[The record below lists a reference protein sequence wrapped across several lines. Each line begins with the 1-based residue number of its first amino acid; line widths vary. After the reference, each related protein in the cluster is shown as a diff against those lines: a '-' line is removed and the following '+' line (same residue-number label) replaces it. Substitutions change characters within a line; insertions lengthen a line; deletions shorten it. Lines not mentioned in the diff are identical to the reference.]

1 MPGTSVGF
9 VGTVGGAGTTQSILE
24 IGGVLAR
31 NGDHVLVFDLDFA
44 TQGLAQHV
52 DGAIAVDSTG
62 LVADPDET
70 LQEAV
75 REWTVEGDGRFEV
88 IPSRSPFVEIAA
100 AKSAEG
106 GERVGNR
113 LAEATERADWVL
125 VDVPPV
131 VSNQAIGA
139 VTAVDRVVAVLP
151 PSDRGV
157 DALQRERG
165 RLADVDASVDAVLTV
180 GPGAPP
186 PDATAHIPE
195 RPTDAPPHR
204 PATLTTGGSFTR
216 DVAQATATLLDVSID
231 HEKSDGPFDRLEGLG
246 DRLGV

>member
-9 VGTVGGAGTTQSILE
+9 VGTVGGCGTTQSILE

-44 TQGLAQHV
+44 TQGLARHV
-52 DGAIAVDSTG
+52 DGAIDVDSTA
-62 LVADPDET
+62 LVADPDAD
-70 LQEAV
+70 LQAGL
-75 REWTVEGDGRFEV
+75 REWTVEGAGRFEV

-100 AKSAEG
+100 AKSAEA
-106 GERVGNR
+106 GERVGTR

-139 VTAVDRVVAVLP
+139 VTSVDRVVAVLP
-151 PSDRGV
+151 PGDRGV

-165 RLADVDASVDAVLTV
+165 RLADVEGAVDAVLTV
-180 GPGAPP
+180 GPGTPP

-195 RPTDAPPHR
+195 RPPEAPPHR
-204 PATLTTGGSFTR
+204 PATLSAGGGFAREVT
-216 DVAQATATLLDVSID
+216 QAAATLLEVSID
-231 HEKSDGPFDRLEGLG
+231 RDESDGPFERLEGLG
-246 DRLGV
+246 DRLGL